1 MKNIMVFKL
10 FTLVLVSFLFNFNAI
25 AENGEQSKKFGDY
38 TVYYNTF
45 NSSVL
50 AANIAKQ
57 YGITRGNSTGVINI
71 AVHKGNDDESAA
83 VDAFLS
89 GSIKNLLSQNSQLS
103 FKKVKEGDAVY
114 YLATFQFNNRDKL
127 TFDINITPKSE
138 KLGFNFKFQNQFYT
152 D

>member
-89 GSIKNLLSQNSQLS
+89 GSIKN
-103 FKKVKEGDAVY
+103 
-114 YLATFQFNNRDKL
+114 RDKL